1 MNPAEEEKFYRM
13 SVKIRKMEE
22 NISIILGNLE
32 DERYDNEQLRNRIKE
47 LEDKLST
54 ATKVGIC
61 SAAPVLDSQLNRE
74 ECKDGN
80 HLGKE

>member
-32 DERYDNEQLRNRIKE
+32 DERYDNEQLRKRIKE
-47 LEDKLST
+47 LEEKLST

-61 SAAPVLDSQLNRE
+61 PAAPVLDSQLNRE

-80 HLGKE
+80 HLDKE